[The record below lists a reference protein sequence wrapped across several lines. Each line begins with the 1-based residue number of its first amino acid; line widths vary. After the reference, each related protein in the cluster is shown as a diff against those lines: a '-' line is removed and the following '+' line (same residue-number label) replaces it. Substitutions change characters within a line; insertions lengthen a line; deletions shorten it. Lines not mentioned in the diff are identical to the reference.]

1 MSKEGRPIF
10 DFQKKRQPFFFF
22 ECAVRPFLKKDR
34 FFCALCTLSY
44 DIFHLFTNFF
54 AFYRFTSINEFD
66 DDYITEYPDE
76 GWMIYLHINEN
87 GEKEKCPANL
97 TTTLSLSLGA
107 AILLL
112 GALAILFF
120 KCYIVITDRREY
132 ARFIQERDNF
142 KSAII
147 ENPLHVSPIT
157 KFENPMYEK
166 KQE

>member
-1 MSKEGRPIF
+1 MVIFISKHFILMTF
-10 DFQKKRQPFFFF
+10 
-22 ECAVRPFLKKDR
+22 
-34 FFCALCTLSY
+34 SS
-44 DIFHLFTNFF
+44 
-54 AFYRFTSINEFD
+54 YRFTPMNNEQRNRLK
-66 DDYITEYPDE
+66 
-76 GWMIYLHINEN
+76 IYLHINED
-87 GEKEKCPANL
+87 GEKEKCPASL
-97 TTTLSLSLGA
+97 TLTLSVSLGV

-120 KCYIVITDRREY
+120 KCYIVISDRKEY

-166 KQE
+166 KLE